1 MNPATALLP
10 GSILTVA
17 LGLAV
22 VSASSA
28 DAPPVPPPTPS
39 PKGEHPAAAAPIFD
53 LKALGHDRYQI
64 DHIVVDKKA
73 RRFTVPGH
81 VAHVGAAPLEYIAV
95 VTGSMKAYE
104 ALLEVD
110 ATGSEFNL
118 ACILIGLE
126 ATNRSKPQFQ
136 FDRHPADGPAVSIA
150 VTWQD
155 GGRSRRVGA
164 DEALMSEA
172 ERAKQ
177 PASQFVYIGSF
188 TMGPQ
193 QRFAADGA
201 GTLVGLV
208 HDPNSVIE
216 HRDGLGIGAYGS
228 VRGNAGALPPIGG
241 AVELVVSAIAAPSP
255 RR

>member
-22 VSASSA
+22 ASASSA
-28 DAPPVPPPTPS
+28 DAPPVPPPA
-39 PKGEHPAAAAPIFD
+39 PKGEHPAGATAIFD

-64 DHIVVDKKA
+64 DRIVVDKKA

-81 VAHVGAAPLEYIAV
+81 VAHVANAPLEYIAV
-95 VTGSMKAYE
+95 ATGSMKAYE

-126 ATNRSKPQFQ
+126 ATNGSKPQFQ
-136 FDRHPADGPAVSIA
+136 FDRRPADGPAVSIA

-155 GGRSRRVGA
+155 GGHSRRVDA
-164 DEALMSEA
+164 DAALMSEA
-172 ERAKQ
+172 ERARQ
-177 PASQFVYIGSF
+177 PPSQFVYIGSF

-241 AVELVVSAIAAPSP
+241 AVELVISAIAEPS
-255 RR
+255 RRR